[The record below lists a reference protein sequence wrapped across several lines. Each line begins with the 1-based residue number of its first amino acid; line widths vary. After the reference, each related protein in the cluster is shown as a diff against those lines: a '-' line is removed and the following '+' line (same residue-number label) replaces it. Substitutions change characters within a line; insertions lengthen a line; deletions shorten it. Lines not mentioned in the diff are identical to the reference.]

1 MKHMLK
7 NLKPN
12 GLLLYTRDRHMV
24 CSKYDKM
31 IDLPETGFKQPS
43 GIAMNAEFI
52 FVCDKE
58 LASVSKIDIVSGLV
72 VQSIGV
78 KNGTYY
84 SLETIYFLNTSLLRI
99 II

>member
-52 FVCDKE
+52 FVCD
-58 LASVSKIDIVSGLV
+58 SCNVGRRGL
-72 VQSIGV
+72 GCCHR
-78 KNGTYY
+78 
-84 SLETIYFLNTSLLRI
+84 L
-99 II
+99 